1 MNLTLILLFIIEI
14 EASPLQRSQRDLISW
29 NKLSN
34 LSSRLRLAHLK
45 EAIVNVRKS
54 ADTELTYLERIK
66 AFLKKKHNQT
76 QTAEDGTVVPVVKVI
91 VDT

>member
-1 MNLTLILLFIIEI
+1 MNLTLILLFIIETG
-14 EASPLQRSQRDLISW
+14 ASPLQRSQRDLISW

-45 EAIVNVRKS
+45 EAIVRKS

-66 AFLKKKHNQT
+66 AFLKKKYNQT
-76 QTAEDGTVVPVVKVI
+76 QTDEDGTVVPVVKVI